1 MEIFIPKEVSFLID
15 TIYENGYEAFM
26 VGGCVRDSIL
36 NLTPNDYDITTSAT
50 PQEIMNIFKD
60 YKIIDTGIKHG
71 TVSIILNNN
80 IYEITTYRIEG
91 EYENNRRPK
100 NVEFTSNIEEDL
112 KRRDFTINA
121 MAYNEQFGIVDKF
134 NGLEDLQ
141 KRIIKTVGNPDER
154 FEEDGLRMIRAIR
167 FSSKLGFSID
177 ENTLNSIYK
186 NAYIIKNI
194 SIERINDEFTKTL
207 VSNNPQNIILL
218 YKTKILENLGI
229 HCNLNGYYYKELEKD
244 INILKSCDN
253 NLLDRLIMLEYLI
266 SNKILKYIDK
276 HEKYEYYCENIK
288 KVNIINNLRYSNKV
302 INYCND
308 IMEYMIKDI
317 EKIDNIVIKRYL
329 NNIGYEKLNKVF
341 KLKLIY
347 NVFLDNKNKAEFFR
361 QCIIKLNEIE
371 NSKECYKISD
381 LDINGKILKD
391 LGYKGKEIGEKLNFL
406 LDEVIKNPLLN
417 KKDILINLL
426 KL

>member
-36 NLTPNDYDITTSAT
+36 NLAPNDYDITTSAT

-177 ENTLNSIYK
+177 ENTLKSIYK

-207 VSNNPQNIILL
+207 VSDNPQNIILL

-276 HEKYEYYCENIK
+276 HEKYKYYCENIK

-391 LGYKGKEIGEKLNFL
+391 LGYKGKDIGEKLNFL